1 MEIFMLRHMTILI
14 ASLILFSASAHA
26 AKTLTYTIDHG
37 TVGVITS
44 DTEKARLV
52 IQANGN
58 CKAIPYSV
66 VTDGVLA
73 ISGSFDLTKAVS
85 MPLDYTGVTLSC
97 SDKAVTA
104 RVDQAG
110 KSDSLF

>member
-1 MEIFMLRHMTILI
+1 MMILL
-14 ASLILFSASAHA
+14 ASLMLFSASAHA

-44 DTEKARLV
+44 GTEKVRLV
-52 IQANGN
+52 IQASGN
-58 CKAIPYSV
+58 CRTIPYSV
-66 VTDGVLA
+66 VADGVLA
-73 ISGSFDLTKAVS
+73 ISGTFDLSKALS

-104 RVDQAG
+104 EVEQAA
-110 KSDSLF
+110 KSGLF

>member
-1 MEIFMLRHMTILI
+1 MIRHITILL
-14 ASLILFSASAHA
+14 ASLTLFA
-26 AKTLTYTIDHG
+26 AVADAKSLTYTIDHG

-44 DTEKARLV
+44 GTEKARLV

-73 ISGSFDLTKAVS
+73 ISGTFDLSKTLS

-104 RVDQAG
+104 EAEQVA
-110 KSDSLF
+110 KSGSLF

>member
-1 MEIFMLRHMTILI
+1 MIRHLTILL

-37 TVGVITS
+37 TVGVIS
-44 DTEKARLV
+44 SGSGEARLV
-52 IQANGN
+52 IQASGN
-58 CKAIPYSV
+58 CKSIPYSV
-66 VTDGVLA
+66 VADGVLA
-73 ISGSFDLTKAVS
+73 ISGTFDLSKTLS

-104 RVDQAG
+104 DVEQTA
-110 KSDSLF
+110 KSGSLF

>member
-1 MEIFMLRHMTILI
+1 MRKPIQTILFL
-14 ASLILFSASAHA
+14 LISITAFAASAHA
-26 AKTLTYTIDHG
+26 KSLVYTIDHG

-44 DTEKARLV
+44 GTEKARLV

-66 VTDGVLA
+66 VADGVLA
-73 ISGSFDLTKAVS
+73 ISGTFNLTTTLS

-97 SDKAVTA
+97 SDKAVNA
-104 RVDQAG
+104 EVEQVG
-110 KSDSLF
+110 KSLF

>member
-1 MEIFMLRHMTILI
+1 MLRYFAALF
-14 ASLILFSASAHA
+14 ACLILFSTPGH

-37 TVGVITS
+37 TVGVIAS
-44 DTEKARLV
+44 GSGEARLV
-52 IQANGN
+52 IQASGN

-73 ISGSFDLTKAVS
+73 ISGSFNLTGTLS
-85 MPLDYTGVTLSC
+85 MPLDYTEVTLSC

-104 RVDQAG
+104 VVKQVG

>member
-1 MEIFMLRHMTILI
+1 MLRYPAVLL
-14 ASLILFSASAHA
+14 ACLILFSASAH

-44 DTEKARLV
+44 GSGKARLV
-52 IQANGN
+52 IQASGD
-58 CKAIPYSV
+58 CKVTPYSV

-73 ISGSFDLTKAVS
+73 ISGNFNLTRALS
-85 MPLDYTGVTLSC
+85 MPLDYTEVTLSC
-97 SDKAVTA
+97 SDKEVTA
-104 RVDQAG
+104 VVNQTG

>member
-1 MEIFMLRHMTILI
+1 MLHHSAVLL
-14 ASLILFSASAHA
+14 ACLALFSASAH

-44 DTEKARLV
+44 GSGEARLV

-73 ISGSFDLTKAVS
+73 ISGNFNLTGTLS

-104 RVDQAG
+104 RVDQVG

>member
-1 MEIFMLRHMTILI
+1 MIRPMIRNIALLLASMTMFAAL
-14 ASLILFSASAHA
+14 ADAKSLV
-26 AKTLTYTIDHG
+26 YTIDHG

-44 DTEKARLV
+44 GTEKARLV

-66 VTDGVLA
+66 VADGVLA
-73 ISGSFDLTKAVS
+73 ISGTFDLTKTLS

-97 SDKAVTA
+97 SDKAVNA
-104 RVDQAG
+104 EVEQVG
-110 KSDSLF
+110 KSLF

>member
-1 MEIFMLRHMTILI
+1 MLYHSAALLACLT
-14 ASLILFSASAHA
+14 LFSASVH
-26 AKTLTYTIDHG
+26 AKTLIYTIDHG

-44 DTEKARLV
+44 GSGEARLV

-73 ISGSFDLTKAVS
+73 ISGNFNLTGTLS
-85 MPLDYTGVTLSC
+85 MPLDYTEVTLSC
-97 SDKAVTA
+97 SDKEVTA
-104 RVDQAG
+104 AVNQTG